1 MSYFGDDTP
10 EQNMLDWVRLVEDD
24 NNLTTTQVIQIL
36 CKILEYYYAKYLID
50 KVGEQNY
57 V

>member
-10 EQNMLDWVRLVEDD
+10 EQNMLDWVRVVEDD

-36 CKILEYYYAKYLID
+36 CKILEYYYAKYLI
-50 KVGEQNY
+50 K
-57 V
+57 